1 MLTSQELYALAKKD
15 YPIILGPVDDLNGK
29 QAVAIE
35 GDWNA
40 YTAVIHLL
48 EDLREFQRAW
58 LTENRRDDSLEID
71 INWAVGVAQF
81 VNRDLGVYCLLDQ
94 ALLQTGSVRI
104 DLCNGGRVGKPEP
117 HWYLATCDGYLREV
131 KTRGDV
137 RKFCNASK
145 IKLREREE

>member
-15 YPIILGPVDDLNGK
+15 YPIILGPVDDEGK
-29 QAVAIE
+29 QSVAIE

-58 LTENRRDDSLEID
+58 LTENRRDDSLELD

-94 ALLQTGSVRI
+94 MELESGCVRI
-104 DLCNGGRVGKPEP
+104 DLCFGTTAVSTTPI
-117 HWYLATCDGYLREV
+117 WYLATCDGYLRTV

-137 RKFCNASK
+137 RKFCNAAK
-145 IKLREREE
+145 IRLREREE